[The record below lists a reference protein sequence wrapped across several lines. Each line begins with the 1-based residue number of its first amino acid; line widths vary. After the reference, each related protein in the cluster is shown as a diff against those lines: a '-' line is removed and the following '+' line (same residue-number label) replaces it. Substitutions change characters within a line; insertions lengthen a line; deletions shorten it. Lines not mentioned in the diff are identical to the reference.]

1 MPFDRRLNAEA
12 REVVF
17 CHTCSSEWYGRE
29 WGLMCPA
36 CSGEITE
43 IVTLENDPRPARE
56 GGSDDLGYSSSS
68 ASEYE
73 EVYLYIP
80 SLRDRD
86 LHREDEY
93 IHGPHYHMH
102 AHAHGD
108 GFGHH
113 HSTRIGHG
121 ADHYHAY
128 PGQSVERFL
137 NVASDL
143 GMPMGGNMRHH
154 LHEASQ
160 NGRGHHGWDD
170 GTSRGFVTFHHSPG
184 HAPPGSDPFHTIF
197 SSVFHDH
204 EGQHPGEA
212 ASAAAIQGRGGR
224 GADPN
229 TARNTSGVQG
239 DAVTDEALEQIISTL
254 TPHVPVRPLT
264 SEQALANLPR
274 KTIRAGSTDGDTDC
288 SICMDSLTAGQVAL
302 ALPCK
307 HLFHEKCGL
316 EWLKDHD
323 TCPVCRAAIDAGG
336 GDGPAAEPRRLPE
349 QNRTRTEHGRRS
361 DRFSIPRFSAGD
373 RRDSQRTRRSPDDEY
388 SASGSSGSYSITEAM
403 RLLSLRHGG
412 HGSHGSHGSHAQG
425 RRQALEW

>member
-212 ASAAAIQGRGGR
+212 ASAAARQGR
-224 GADPN
+224 GADAN

-323 TCPVCRAAIDAGG
+323 TCPSLVDCQSKTERGPNMDVDQIAFRYQDSVRVIDAIHSALADHQTMNIQHQDPQDHTASQKQCG
-336 GDGPAAEPRRLPE
+336 
-349 QNRTRTEHGRRS
+349 
-361 DRFSIPRFSAGD
+361 FSPCAMV
-373 RRDSQRTRRSPDDEY
+373 
-388 SASGSSGSYSITEAM
+388 AMVAMVAMEAM
-403 RLLSLRHGG
+403 VSEAHLATTPQVLTDA
-412 HGSHGSHGSHAQG
+412 AQG

>member
-86 LHREDEY
+86 LHREDE
-93 IHGPHYHMH
+93 
-102 AHAHGD
+102 
-108 GFGHH
+108 
-113 HSTRIGHG
+113 
-121 ADHYHAY
+121 
-128 PGQSVERFL
+128 
-137 NVASDL
+137 
-143 GMPMGGNMRHH
+143 
-154 LHEASQ
+154 
-160 NGRGHHGWDD
+160 
-170 GTSRGFVTFHHSPG
+170 
-184 HAPPGSDPFHTIF
+184 IF

-212 ASAAAIQGRGGR
+212 TSAAARQGR

-229 TARNTSGVQG
+229 TARNTNGVQG

-288 SICMDSLTAGQVAL
+288 SILRMIDAIHSAL
-302 ALPCK
+302 ADHQTMNLQHQDPQDRTASQKQCGFSPYAMVAMVAMLKVVDKLQSGRGGVEGHERSQSSAKLEKSQPSAK
-307 HLFHEKCGL
+307 HPPNKYPREQSKQM
-316 EWLKDHD
+316 
-323 TCPVCRAAIDAGG
+323 VSVIRAIFRRKQTALRERMKAG
-336 GDGPAAEPRRLPE
+336 
-349 QNRTRTEHGRRS
+349 RS
-361 DRFSIPRFSAGD
+361 
-373 RRDSQRTRRSPDDEY
+373 T
-388 SASGSSGSYSITEAM
+388 
-403 RLLSLRHGG
+403 
-412 HGSHGSHGSHAQG
+412 
-425 RRQALEW
+425 